1 MNANYRVQITL
12 NNQRSGQQK
21 NTRQILQWLQN
32 ATPSITKKQKLI
44 TDDLFLAP
52 LGRAVSLCLN

>member
-52 LGRAVSLCLN
+52 LVAQ